1 MNMRLVF
8 LIFLIVLFATGF
20 GFISYSQSTGKS
32 LKDVYSTGN
41 IVITQNTS
49 AGTVPHIVNIVNNGS
64 NPVKVEVGDILI
76 SQSSQDLV
84 IAENKTIN
92 KNTTNTVFAYC
103 LDPSKRAI
111 PGETLK
117 FNGTSTNAIKQTIMC
132 SNINDINSATNVQV
146 QIWILKIGADFN
158 IYTGEPVAM
167 VELQEINYTKLRQI
181 VSDEKTAIATR
192 FNIDP
197 NNIDKLN
204 QNNPSNSMD
213 IGGLINWIKS
223 TIGI

>member
-8 LIFLIVLFATGF
+8 SIFLIVLFATGF

-32 LKDVYSTGN
+32 LKDVYNTGN

-49 AGTVPHIVNIVNNGS
+49 AGTVPHIVNIVNNGPD
-64 NPVKVEVGDILI
+64 NVKVEVGDILI

-117 FNGTSTNAIKQTIMC
+117 SNGTSTNAIKQTIMC
-132 SNINDINSATNVQV
+132 SNINDINSATNAQT
-146 QIWILKIGADFN
+146 QIWILKAGADFN

-167 VELQEINYTKLRQI
+167 VELQKINYTKLRQI
-181 VSDEKTAIATR
+181 VSDAKTAIATR
-192 FNIDP
+192 FNIDV

-204 QNNPSNSMD
+204 QNNTSNNMD

-223 TIGI
+223 STGI

>member
-8 LIFLIVLFATGF
+8 SIFLIVLFAIGF
-20 GFISYSQSTGKS
+20 GFISYSQSTGKP
-32 LKDVYSTGN
+32 LNEVYSTGN

-49 AGTVPHIVNIVNNGS
+49 AGTVPHIINIVNNGQDH
-64 NPVKVEVGDILI
+64 VKVEVGDVLI

-111 PGETLK
+111 PSVILK

-132 SNINDINSATNVQV
+132 SNINDINSSTNAQA
-146 QIWILKIGADFN
+146 QIWILKAGVDFN

-167 VELQEINYTKLRQI
+167 VELQKINYTTLRQI
-181 VSDEKTAIATR
+181 VSDAKTAIATR
-192 FNIDP
+192 FNI
-197 NNIDKLN
+197 NVNSIDELN
-204 QNNPSNSMD
+204 QNNTSNTGID
-213 IGGLINWIKS
+213 GLI
-223 TIGI
+223 IG